1 VLVGWV
7 GSSHRFDDEVR
18 VEFFRSVDQGL
29 TARAAARVV
38 SVSEGTKYWWSRQV
52 GISAPSKEPKIYGRG
67 LPSGLQLEP
76 IQLITGI
83 RGTSRIQAKLA
94 PHQTGTNN
102 RSDPLTRAGS
112 VGLPSIG
119 AHWNPPSPLFIAKMV
134 YF

>member
-1 VLVGWV
+1 MLVGWV

-67 LPSGLQLEP
+67 LPSGLQAES
-76 IQLITGI
+76 IRLITGI
-83 RGTSRIQAKLA
+83 HCTTRIQSKLA

-112 VGLPSIG
+112 VGLPLTG
-119 AHWNPPSPLFIAKMV
+119 AYLNPPSPLFIANMV
-134 YF
+134 HF